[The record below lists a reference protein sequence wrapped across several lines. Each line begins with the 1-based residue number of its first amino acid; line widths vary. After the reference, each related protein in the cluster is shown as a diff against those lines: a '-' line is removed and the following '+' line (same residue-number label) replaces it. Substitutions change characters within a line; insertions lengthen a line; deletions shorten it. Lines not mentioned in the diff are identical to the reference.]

1 MRLGDGEEFEGT
13 RLGIFGSCGL
23 LVPGVHDVVCCLL
36 FDVRCCSATRYVLG
50 DADDN
55 ACYTVYGYVSVRLCL
70 APRALG

>member
-36 FDVRCCSATRYVLG
+36 FDVV
-50 DADDN
+50 
-55 ACYTVYGYVSVRLCL
+55 
-70 APRALG
+70 ALPGMCWVMRMTMRVIQYMVM